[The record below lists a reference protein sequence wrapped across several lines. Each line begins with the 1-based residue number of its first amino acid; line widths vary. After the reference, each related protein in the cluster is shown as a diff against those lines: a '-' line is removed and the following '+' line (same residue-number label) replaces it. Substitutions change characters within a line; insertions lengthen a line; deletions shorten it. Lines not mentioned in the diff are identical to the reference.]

1 MKPPGNKAKMS
12 TYIDGGGQL
21 HHDQEANL
29 ALTCPHC
36 QVLSHITPIAV
47 PGFDELLSHRP
58 QHVGVIYRCD
68 ACNAPIFLRY
78 PVKMFGSNRLELG
91 SQFSEVER
99 ASEKFCYTYLPEEV
113 ELLFRETLACY
124 SQACYNAFASMC
136 RRTMQAAFADLGETG
151 KLRVFDHLNDVRV
164 MADLDGAAFADT
176 KRVIFGSDNDPYPDL
191 PTLDDQQAGVLVE
204 VVKDL
209 LYQVYVRKGRL
220 QQAMMMRRFFADE
233 SIRKLA
239 PPKNTQS
246 G

>member
-12 TYIDGGGQL
+12 TYIDAGGRL

-47 PGFDELLSHRP
+47 PGFDELVSHRP
-58 QHVGVIYRCD
+58 RHVGVIYRCD

-91 SQFSEVER
+91 AQFSEVER
-99 ASEKFCYTYLPEEV
+99 ASEKFSYTYLPEEV

>member
-12 TYIDGGGQL
+12 TYIDAGGQL
-21 HHDQEANL
+21 RHDQEANL

-47 PGFDELLSHRP
+47 PGFDELVSHRP

-91 SQFSEVER
+91 AQFSEVER